1 MASPHDAF
9 AALYPADGMRQ
20 MAEAMEAQTAA
31 AMEQLVAGEGFSELL
46 ARLTENAVAVS
57 KIGADFWDF
66 IVRNLRIAG
75 RGDIERLARQLGRT
89 EDKLEQLLQAIERL
103 EASSWRE

>member
-1 MASPHDAF
+1 
-9 AALYPADGMRQ
+9 

-31 AMEQLVAGEGFSELL
+31 AMEQLVGGEGFSELL
-46 ARLTENAVAVS
+46 VRLTENVVAVS
-57 KIGADFWDF
+57 KIGADFWDLV
-66 IVRNLRIAG
+66 VRNLRIAG
-75 RGDIERLARQLGRT
+75 RGDIERLARQLGRS

>member
-1 MASPHDAF
+1 MASPHDGF
-9 AALYPADGMRQ
+9 AALYPGDGMRQ

-46 ARLTENAVAVS
+46 VRLTENAVALS

-75 RGDIERLARQLGRT
+75 RGDIERLARQLGRS